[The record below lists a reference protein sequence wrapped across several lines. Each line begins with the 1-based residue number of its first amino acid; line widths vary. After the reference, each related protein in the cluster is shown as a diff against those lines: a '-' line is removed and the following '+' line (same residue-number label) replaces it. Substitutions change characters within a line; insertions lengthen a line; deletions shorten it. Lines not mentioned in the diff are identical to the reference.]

1 MIETYQIVSF
11 TKYRPIVWSSRKWLN
26 NSLVIAGK
34 PGSQTGITRQSR
46 KSKILDT
53 CRVGRPQIYFANFS
67 SRTVVKC
74 TNGDSAVTTKG
85 QIMIA
90 LRGRIL
96 SGIPVLA
103 LGLFL
108 TISATEAQEAK
119 TIRIVKQPG
128 LGYLGL
134 IVMRA
139 QGLLEKH
146 LPGVVVEWSELTS
159 GPAIRDAMLAG
170 QLDIGSG
177 GLAPF
182 ILAVDR
188 GLGWKIVGALN
199 DMPLYLNTYKPEI
212 KSLKDFTT
220 NDKIALP
227 APGSIQHITLQMAA
241 EKELGNPKA
250 LDNIIVAMAHP
261 EARAALI
268 SKREITAHLTSPP
281 FQYQELKA
289 GGIHKVLDSYQV
301 MGGPHTFNIVWTTE
315 KWAKANAKLMKGFY
329 NALIESLDI
338 INKSPLAAAKVF
350 VESEKSKD
358 TPETTLSYM
367 KEPGVRF
374 VIYPTGLMKYAQFM
388 HKTDLIKK
396 QPASWKDYA
405 FEHLHSFPGN

>member
-1 MIETYQIVSF
+1 MHRHLAE
-11 TKYRPIVWSSRKWLN
+11 
-26 NSLVIAGK
+26 
-34 PGSQTGITRQSR
+34 
-46 KSKILDT
+46 
-53 CRVGRPQIYFANFS
+53 C
-67 SRTVVKC
+67 C
-74 TNGDSAVTTKG
+74 SAEG
-85 QIMIA
+85 AIMIA
-90 LRGRIL
+90 LLRRIL
-96 SGIPVLA
+96 SGISVLA

-108 TISATEAQEAK
+108 AISPTEAQEAK
-119 TIRIVKQPG
+119 VIRIVKQPG

-146 LPGVVVEWSELTS
+146 LPGVGIEWNELTS

-188 GLGWKIVGALN
+188 GLGWKIIGTLN

-301 MGGPHTFNIVWTTE
+301 VGGPHTFNIVWTAE
-315 KWAKANAKLMKGFY
+315 KWAKANPKLVKGFY
-329 NALIESLDI
+329 NALVESLDF

-350 VESEKSKD
+350 VESERSKD
-358 TPETTLSYM
+358 TPETTLGYM
-367 KEPGVRF
+367 QEPGVRF
-374 VIYPTGLMKYAQFM
+374 VIHPTGLMRYAEFM
-388 HKTDLIKK
+388 HKTGLIKK
-396 QPASWKDYA
+396 LPASWKEYA
-405 FEHLHSFPGN
+405 FEYLHSFPGN

>member
-1 MIETYQIVSF
+1 
-11 TKYRPIVWSSRKWLN
+11 
-26 NSLVIAGK
+26 
-34 PGSQTGITRQSR
+34 
-46 KSKILDT
+46 
-53 CRVGRPQIYFANFS
+53 
-67 SRTVVKC
+67 
-74 TNGDSAVTTKG
+74 
-85 QIMIA
+85 MIA
-90 LRGRIL
+90 LLTRMLG
-96 SGIPVLA
+96 GIPVLA

-108 TISATEAQEAK
+108 AISTTEAQEAK
-119 TIRIVKQPG
+119 VIRIVKQPG

-146 LPGVVVEWSELTS
+146 LPGVGIEWNELTS
-159 GPAIRDAMLAG
+159 GAAIRDAMLAG

-182 ILAVDR
+182 ILAVEK
-188 GLGWKIVGALN
+188 GLGWKIIGTLN

-212 KSLKDFTT
+212 KSLKDFTN

-301 MGGPHTFNIVWTTE
+301 VGGPHTFNIVWASE
-315 KWAKANAKLMKGFY
+315 KWAKANPKLMKGFY
-329 NALIESLDI
+329 NALVESLDF

-358 TPETTLSYM
+358 TPETTLGYM

-374 VIYPTGLMKYAQFM
+374 VIHPTGLMRYAQFM
-388 HKTDLIKK
+388 HKTGLIKK
-396 QPASWKDYA
+396 LPASWNEYA

>member
-1 MIETYQIVSF
+1 
-11 TKYRPIVWSSRKWLN
+11 
-26 NSLVIAGK
+26 
-34 PGSQTGITRQSR
+34 
-46 KSKILDT
+46 
-53 CRVGRPQIYFANFS
+53 
-67 SRTVVKC
+67 
-74 TNGDSAVTTKG
+74 
-85 QIMIA
+85 MIA
-90 LRGRIL
+90 VVRRTLIGVLIL
-96 SGIPVLA
+96 VFGMSPTIP
-103 LGLFL
+103 
-108 TISATEAQEAK
+108 TIEAQEANV
-119 TIRIVKQPG
+119 IRIVKQPG

-146 LPGVVVEWSELTS
+146 LPGVGIEWNELTS

-182 ILAVDR
+182 ILAVDK
-188 GLGWKIVGALN
+188 GLGWKIIGTLN

-212 KSLKDFTT
+212 KRLKDFTS

-301 MGGPHTFNIVWTTE
+301 MGGPHTFNVVWTTE
-315 KWAKANAKLMKGFY
+315 KWAKANPKLMKGFY
-329 NALIESLDI
+329 NALVESLDV

-367 KEPGVRF
+367 QEPGVRF
-374 VIYPTGLMKYAQFM
+374 VIYPTGLIKYAQFM
-388 HKTDLIKK
+388 HKTGLVKK
-396 QPASWKDYA
+396 LPASWKEYA